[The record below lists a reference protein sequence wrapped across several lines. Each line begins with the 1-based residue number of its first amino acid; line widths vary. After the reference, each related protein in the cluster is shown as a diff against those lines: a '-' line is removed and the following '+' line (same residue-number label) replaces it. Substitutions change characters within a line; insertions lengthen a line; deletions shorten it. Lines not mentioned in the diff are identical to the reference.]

1 MQSSPTIFW
10 LLSRSLLWQILD
22 DRCTDRF
29 VCRLVWER
37 LGYCPDT
44 QNVWRAGMSTPN
56 YWSVSF
62 PLAPEIISVRLASVR
77 LTRSVAKEHK
87 QLLKTQLLFTGYKI
101 GELYPRRTRR
111 ATAVSWL
118 LAWLAVHSYQLSEVG
133 PHPSEMSVPVN
144 PLLGHPG
151 DPDIS

>member
-1 MQSSPTIFW
+1 MFW

-44 QNVWRAGMSTPN
+44 QNVWRAGLSTPN
-56 YWSVSF
+56 YWSISF
-62 PLAPEIISVRLASVR
+62 PLAPEIISVRFASVR

-118 LAWLAVHSYQLSEVG
+118 LAWLAERGEPLPDHG
-133 PHPSEMSVPVN
+133 PLAPEMPIPNDPVR
-144 PLLGHPG
+144 GHPG
-151 DPDIS
+151 DLPIS